1 MGAGRKPA
9 MKAHEKI
16 VSFLLICASFLLALL
31 LYNPFLGG
39 LGPRGM
45 LAGSA
50 ISILA
55 FWIAVELRNG
65 GPAEPGTGS
74 WWVVFIEQ
82 FSIGTGANLLLHALF
97 TYTLFIRR
105 TPILITLG
113 GLFAAASTTLYA
125 RWNTG
130 KGEAGRRFL
139 LLGFDQITEQV
150 IRATRQP
157 LIGIISAGP
166 GDAPAEFPWLGGF
179 GEFEAILA
187 KHRPTN
193 IVVEMRQWRRRVDP
207 TLLLRCRL
215 DGVTI
220 EGAPEAYE
228 RLFNRVCCQRLRP
241 GDLILSPTLR
251 GDSRTMA
258 VQSVYTNLIALAL
271 FLLLSP
277 VMLVVAL
284 LVFLFS
290 GPGPVLET
298 RDCAGFQHI
307 PFRLLRFRTTR
318 CDRTAETTTIGK
330 WILRMRLS
338 NLPQLLNVIRGD
350 MALIGPAPVRSVFA
364 RYLAEAMPFYA
375 HHFSVKPGIL
385 SWTGA
390 PPGGPLAFP
399 EECRQIEYDLFYVKE
414 GSVWLDVQIFLASLG
429 FLLRRKNKAPDSAA
443 TEGVTL

>member
-9 MKAHEKI
+9 MKAHERI

-31 LYNPFLGG
+31 LYNPLLGG

-65 GPAEPGTGS
+65 GRPEPGTGS

-97 TYTLFIRR
+97 TYALDIRR

-113 GLFAAASTTLYA
+113 GLFAAASITLYA

-157 LIGIISAGP
+157 LIGVIAASPAV
-166 GDAPAEFPWLGGF
+166 APAEFLWLGGF
-179 GEFEAILA
+179 GEFEAIVA
-187 KHRPTN
+187 RHRPTN
-193 IVVEMRQWRRRVDP
+193 IVVEMREWSRRINP

-215 DGVTI
+215 DGVTV

-258 VQSVYTNLIALAL
+258 VQSVYTNLVGLLL
-271 FLLLSP
+271 FLLLLP
-277 VMLVVAL
+277 VMLVVTL

-290 GPGPVLET
+290 GPGPVLQT

-318 CDRTAETTTIGK
+318 CDATAHPTTIGK

-350 MALIGPAPVRSVFA
+350 MALVGPAPVRSGFA

-385 SWTGA
+385 SYTGMHPGAA
-390 PPGGPLAFP
+390 PPFP

-414 GSVWLDVQIFLASLG
+414 GSVWLDVRIFLASLG
-429 FLLRRKNKAPDSAA
+429 FLPRRRI
-443 TEGVTL
+443 